1 MKKDLPVKRHQIQMV
16 LQAKSFKLMKE
27 IYRPTLHSIDIPG
40 DFLSLFYKD
49 SIALILKSTKDK
61 NKNRTTVQLTTKMNM
76 KALT

>member
-1 MKKDLPVKRHQIQMV
+1 
-16 LQAKSFKLMKE
+16 MKE

-49 SIALILKSTKDK
+49 SIALILKSPKDK
-61 NKNRTTVQLTTKMNM
+61 NKNGTTVQLTTKMNM

>member
-16 LQAKSFKLMKE
+16 LQAKSFKLVKE
-27 IYRPTLHSIDIPG
+27 IYRHTLYSIDIPG

-61 NKNRTTVQLTTKMNM
+61 NKNGTTVQLTTKMSM

>member
-16 LQAKSFKLMKE
+16 LQAKSFKLVKE
-27 IYRPTLHSIDIPG
+27 IYRPTLYSIYIPG

-61 NKNRTTVQLTTKMNM
+61 NKNGTTVQLTTKMNK